1 MNFYIIRKF
10 SNKPTNSQ
18 TKRQLLKNDNDSENS
33 SQNGRDYDKFSA
45 VTNPQNYYT
54 NNLVENEQV
63 DNIRSNLNLN
73 QHEPIFTQ
81 TSGVLNRDKDF
92 EKNV

>member
-1 MNFYIIRKF
+1 
-10 SNKPTNSQ
+10 P
-18 TKRQLLKNDNDSENS
+18 
-33 SQNGRDYDKFSA
+33 KFSA

-73 QHEPIFTQ
+73 QHEHIFTQ
-81 TSGVLNRDKDF
+81 TSGVLNRGKDF